1 MANDL
6 IFAELRKL
14 KDGNG
19 RPLWQDSAQA
29 GQPARGFPVVP
40 DSHLASSMTASAD
53 RVTSEYAGIKE
64 ALKIVGELSGR
75 TTANGI
81 GPLALKQ
88 FGSERLIRAGA
99 VDTSTSRLAGFA
111 DASNG
116 RLRTNWSA
124 RTCITG

>member
-81 GPLALKQ
+81 WSPGL
-88 FGSERLIRAGA
+88 EA
-99 VDTSTSRLAGFA
+99 VRQRTIDKGWSRGYV
-111 DASNG
+111 N
-116 RLRTNWSA
+116 
-124 RTCITG
+124 